1 MRVML
6 HDPVMLD
13 VTMPAKSG
21 VAMRDIEKELSIVAG
36 NVIWLN
42 VSDNNL
48 TEKDLEILKQM
59 NNLEK
64 LRLEKNPVG
73 DQIVDLLVQL
83 QYLEAVNLNET
94 LLTDNGISRLRS
106 HSNLQRVYTWKTS
119 VTETK

>member
-1 MRVML
+1 
-6 HDPVMLD
+6 
-13 VTMPAKSG
+13 
-21 VAMRDIEKELSIVAG
+21 MRDIEKELSIVSG

-48 TEKDLEILKQM
+48 TENDLEILKQM

-73 DQIVDLLVQL
+73 DKIVDLLSQL
-83 QYLEAVNLNET
+83 QHLEAVDLNET
-94 LLTDNGISRLRS
+94 LLTNTGLASLRS
-106 HSNLQRVYTWKTS
+106 HANFRRIYTWKTS